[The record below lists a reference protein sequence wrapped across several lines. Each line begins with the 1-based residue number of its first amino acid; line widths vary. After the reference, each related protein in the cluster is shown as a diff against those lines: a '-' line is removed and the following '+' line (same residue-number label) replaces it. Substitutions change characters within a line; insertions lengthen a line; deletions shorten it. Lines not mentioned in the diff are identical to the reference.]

1 MTIVQRATRTLLG
14 ACHSAHLASPRAT
27 GTSTLS
33 LYRLMMAGSPRLV
46 AGEPLDPISAI
57 ELRTVPSAIPSGIWL
72 NDTGPTAEHSDARL
86 GLAAVLREHFHRPEG
101 SQAAPGGWWI
111 LGQVELDLE
120 DDEIVR
126 PDLAGWRRERVPE
139 RPRGSPLRSRPDWL
153 CHVIARSSAYECAAQ
168 RMELLQRNG
177 VPFYWVVDV
186 ERGILTSHR
195 LVGQSY
201 VLGIQATRWQFVRAE
216 PFDAIEI
223 RMGALF
229 GD

>member
-1 MTIVQRATRTLLG
+1 MA
-14 ACHSAHLASPRAT
+14 ASPR
-27 GTSTLS
+27 L
-33 LYRLMMAGSPRLV
+33 L

-57 ELRTVPSAIPSGIWL
+57 DLRTVPPAPPSGIWL
-72 NDTGPTAEHSDARL
+72 NDTGPSAEHSDARL
-86 GLAAVLREHFHRPEG
+86 GLAAALREHFHRPAG
-101 SQAAPGGWWI
+101 GTAAPGGWWI

-120 DDEIVR
+120 DNEIIR

-139 RPRGSPLRSRPDWL
+139 RPRGSPLQLRPDWL
-153 CHVIARSSAYECAAQ
+153 CHVIAGSSTYESAAQ
-168 RMELLQRNG
+168 RMELVQRNG

-186 ERGILTSHR
+186 ERRTLTSHR

-201 VLGIQATRWQFVRAE
+201 ALAIEATRWQLVRAE

>member
-1 MTIVQRATRTLLG
+1 MA
-14 ACHSAHLASPRAT
+14 AAPRWI
-27 GTSTLS
+27 
-33 LYRLMMAGSPRLV
+33 
-46 AGEPLDPISAI
+46 AGEPLDPIETI
-57 ELRTVPSAIPSGIWL
+57 ERCTVPPAAPSGIWL
-72 NDTGPTAEHSDARL
+72 NETVPTAEHSDARL
-86 GLAAVLREHFHRPEG
+86 GLAAALREHFHRPEG
-101 SQAAPGGWWI
+101 SPAAPGGWWI

-126 PDLAGWRRERVPE
+126 PDLAGWRRDRVPE
-139 RPRGSPLRSRPDWL
+139 RPRGSPVRSRPDWL
-153 CHVIARSSAYECAAQ
+153 CHVIARSSGYEYAA
-168 RMELLQRNG
+168 RCMELVRRNG

-195 LVGQSY
+195 LVGESY
-201 VLGIQATRWQFVRAE
+201 ALAVQATRWQLVRAE

>member
-1 MTIVQRATRTLLG
+1 V
-14 ACHSAHLASPRAT
+14 
-27 GTSTLS
+27 
-33 LYRLMMAGSPRLV
+33 V
-46 AGEPLDPISAI
+46 AVEPLDPIEPI
-57 ELRTVPSAIPSGIWL
+57 ELRTVPPASPSGIWL

-86 GLAAVLREHFHRPEG
+86 GLAAALRAHFHRSEG
-101 SQAAPGGWWI
+101 SPAAPGGWWI

-126 PDLAGWRRERVPE
+126 PDLAGWRRERVRE
-139 RPRGSPLRSRPDWL
+139 RPQGSPLRARPDWI
-153 CHVIARSSAYECAAQ
+153 CHVIARSSAYEDAAQ
-168 RMELLQRNG
+168 RLELFQRNG

-186 ERGILTSHR
+186 ERRILTSHR
-195 LVGQSY
+195 LAGRSY
-201 VLGIQATRWQFVRAE
+201 ALAIQAARWQFVRAE

>member
-1 MTIVQRATRTLLG
+1 
-14 ACHSAHLASPRAT
+14 
-27 GTSTLS
+27 
-33 LYRLMMAGSPRLV
+33 MAGSPRLV
-46 AGEPLDPISAI
+46 GGESLDPIETI
-57 ELRTVPSAIPSGIWL
+57 ELRTGPSATPSGIWP
-72 NDTGPTAEHSDARL
+72 NDIGPTAEHSDARL
-86 GLAAVLREHFHRPEG
+86 GLAAALREHFHRPVG
-101 SQAAPGGWWI
+101 SSATPGGWWI

-139 RPRGSPLRSRPDWL
+139 RPQGSPLRARPDWL
-153 CHVIARSSAYECAAQ
+153 CHVIARSSAYEDAAQ
-168 RMELLQRNG
+168 RLELVQRIG

-195 LVGQSY
+195 LVGRSY
-201 VLGIQATRWQFVRAE
+201 ALAIQVTRWQLVRAE

>member
-1 MTIVQRATRTLLG
+1 MPAR
-14 ACHSAHLASPRAT
+14 
-27 GTSTLS
+27 
-33 LYRLMMAGSPRLV
+33 PRLL
-46 AGEPLDPISAI
+46 AAEPLDPIEAI
-57 ELRTVPSAIPSGIWL
+57 EPRPVPPATPSGIWL

-86 GLAAVLREHFHRPEG
+86 GLAAALRQHFHRPEG
-101 SQAAPGGWWI
+101 SPAAPGGWWI

-139 RPRGSPLRSRPDWL
+139 RPQGSPLGARPDWV
-153 CHVIARSSAYECAAQ
+153 CHVIARSSAYQDAAQ
-168 RMELLQRNG
+168 RLQLFQRNG

-195 LVGQSY
+195 LVGRSY
-201 VLGIQATRWQFVRAE
+201 ALAIQATRWQFVRAE

-223 RMGALF
+223 RLGALF

>member
-1 MTIVQRATRTLLG
+1 
-14 ACHSAHLASPRAT
+14 
-27 GTSTLS
+27 
-33 LYRLMMAGSPRLV
+33 MMAGSPRLV
-46 AGEPLDPISAI
+46 AGEPIDPVEAI
-57 ELRTVPSAIPSGIWL
+57 ELRTAPSATPSGIWL
-72 NDTGPTAEHSDARL
+72 NDAGPTAEHSDARL
-86 GLAAVLREHFHRPEG
+86 GLAAVLREHFHRPAD
-101 SQAAPGGWWI
+101 SPAAPGGWWI

-139 RPRGSPLRSRPDWL
+139 RPRGSPLQSRPDWL
-153 CHVIARSSAYECAAQ
+153 CHVIARSSAYEYAAQ
-168 RMELLQRNG
+168 CLELAARNG

-201 VLGIQATRWQFVRAE
+201 ALAIQATRWQFVRVE

-223 RMGALF
+223 RVGALF

>member
-1 MTIVQRATRTLLG
+1 
-14 ACHSAHLASPRAT
+14 
-27 GTSTLS
+27 
-33 LYRLMMAGSPRLV
+33 LV
-46 AGEPLDPISAI
+46 AGESLDPTEGI
-57 ELRTVPSAIPSGIWL
+57 EIRTVPTATPSGIWL

-86 GLAAVLREHFHRPEG
+86 GLAAALREHFHGPAG
-101 SQAAPGGWWI
+101 SPAAPGGWWI

-139 RPRGSPLRSRPDWL
+139 RPRGSPLQLRPDWL
-153 CHVIARSSAYECAAQ
+153 CHVMARSSTYEHAAQ
-168 RMELLQRNG
+168 RMELVQRNG
-177 VPFYWVVDV
+177 VPFYWVVDL
-186 ERGILTSHR
+186 ERSILTSHR

-201 VLGIQATRWQFVRAE
+201 TLAIQVARWQLVRAE

-223 RMGALF
+223 RVGALF